1 MPSEVSSK
9 IYKSLCGVPANTDG
23 LGGEGQ
29 FITNDGMFINIQN
42 SETPGI
48 GIQLVVDVNG
58 YQKGPNVYGRDT
70 FAFQILNDRLVPMG
84 VYGTLYNDELYC
96 DRNSNGPLQGI
107 SCAYYVITGKDY

>member
-1 MPSEVSSK
+1 M
-9 IYKSLCGVPANTDG
+9 YKSLSGEPANTEVM
-23 LGGEGQ
+23 GGEGQ

-42 SETPGI
+42 SEFAVNGLSI
-48 GIQLVVDVNG
+48 IVDVNG
-58 YQKGPNVYGRDT
+58 YRKGPNVYGRDT